1 VATPPSVF
9 ADGTD
14 RLYDDGAHV
23 DGSAA
28 DGDYANRFVRTSLE
42 GTYTFRFT
50 INGALPDGSPFA
62 DTITMSRWVGIQV
75 DPSASP
81 IVVRQLA
88 LADRSRRAIEVFVT
102 PTSRAGELLGP
113 FRASAIA
120 FRTSA
125 GAFTGP
131 LITHPDGRYSRTL
144 EYAGAAPIVTITIHG
159 RDLPP
164 VALGRGCLAA
174 PLEVLRRI
182 LRRLAQLIPH

>member
-1 VATPPSVF
+1 MT
-9 ADGTD
+9 
-14 RLYDDGAHV
+14 
-23 DGSAA
+23 GS
-28 DGDYANRFVRTSLE
+28 
-42 GTYTFRFT
+42 
-50 INGALPDGSPFA
+50 LPDGSPFA

-75 DPSASP
+75 DPVASP

-88 LADRSRRAIEVFVT
+88 LADRTRRAIEVVVT

-125 GAFTGP
+125 GTFTSP

-144 EYAGAAPIVTITIHG
+144 EYAATGAAPIVTITIHG

-164 VALGRGCLAA
+164 VVLGRGCLAA
-174 PLEVLRRI
+174 PIEVLRQI